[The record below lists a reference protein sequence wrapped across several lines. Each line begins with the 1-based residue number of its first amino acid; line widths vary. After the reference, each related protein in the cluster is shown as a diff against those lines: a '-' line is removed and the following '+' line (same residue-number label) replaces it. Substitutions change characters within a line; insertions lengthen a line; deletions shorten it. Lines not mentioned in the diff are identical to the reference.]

1 MINRTI
7 PNGHLIVVVGLTLI
21 LCGCSET
28 LKTSYL
34 DPQGKS
40 INGVAGFVELVKST
54 GREVQVWQA
63 ISPRLKQ
70 DVNAVVIF
78 QSEFDEIPD
87 DRIAN
92 IRQML
97 RKSSIQTV
105 VIVIRDSDC
114 EIDYWRQVAAMPEL
128 SDKDKAAADES
139 MRRARKDFK
148 LEAFKGFEPENGFYG
163 LKQVDRTNQPDVIKV
178 DIETEDEPIQVSAK
192 WPLNRQ
198 LDHSDDTVILW
209 STGDESLLTEDLYY
223 TGQQVLVLAS
233 AAPLLNGGL
242 VDPGNRQLA
251 EELVKYLPEG
261 KVVVTLSSRWS
272 DGSFAESPSIWHFL
286 KVHPHG
292 WIFGQTLL
300 ALLLF
305 CWWKL
310 PIFGRSKIATNVE
323 GVRFGRHIEAL
334 GALLQRTR
342 DAAFARQ
349 LLRDWHRAESRRGS
363 DMSVGPNSNTTS
375 TRE

>member
-1 MINRTI
+1 
-7 PNGHLIVVVGLTLI
+7 L

-28 LKTSYL
+28 LKTNYL

-40 INGVAGFVELVKST
+40 INGIAGFVELVKST

-63 ISPRLKQ
+63 ISPRLKE
-70 DVNAVVIF
+70 DVDAVVIF
-78 QSEFDEIPD
+78 QSEYDQIPN

-97 RKSSIQTV
+97 RESSIQTV

-114 EIDYWRQVAAMPEL
+114 EIDYWRQVAGMAEL
-128 SDKDKAAADES
+128 SD
-139 MRRARKDFK
+139 
-148 LEAFKGFEPENGFYG
+148 NGFYG
-163 LKQVDRTNQPDVIKV
+163 LKRADRTNQPDVIPV
-178 DIETEDEPIQVSAK
+178 DIETEDEPIHVSAK

-261 KVVVTLSSRWS
+261 KVVITLSSRWS

-300 ALLLF
+300 ALALF

-310 PIFGRSKIATNVE
+310 PIFGRSKVAVNTE

-363 DMSVGPNSNTTS
+363 DKSAGTNSNTTS
-375 TRE
+375 TRK

>member
-7 PNGHLIVVVGLTLI
+7 RNGHSIVAVGLTLF

-40 INGVAGFVELVKST
+40 INGIAGFVELVKST

-63 ISPRLKQ
+63 ISPRLKE
-70 DVNAVVIF
+70 DVDAVVIF
-78 QSEFDEIPD
+78 QSEFDQIPN

-97 RKSSIQTV
+97 RESSIQTV

-114 EIDYWRQVAAMPEL
+114 EIDYWRQVAGMAEL
-128 SDKDKAAADES
+128 SDKDKTTADES
-139 MRRARKDFK
+139 MKRARRDLK
-148 LEAFKGFEPENGFYG
+148 LEAFKEFEPENGFYG
-163 LKQVDRTNQPDVIKV
+163 LKRADRTNQPDVIPV
-178 DIETEDEPIQVSAK
+178 NIETEDEPIQVSAK

-209 STGDESLLTEDLYY
+209 STGDESLLTEDLYF

-286 KVHPHG
+286 RVHPHG

-300 ALLLF
+300 ALALF

-310 PIFGRSKIATNVE
+310 PIFGRSKVAVNTE

-349 LLRDWHRAESRRGS
+349 LLRDWHRAESRRGP
-363 DMSVGPNSNTTS
+363 DKVANANTNTTS
-375 TRE
+375 TRK